1 MPRKRKKKLRPR
13 LPSRVKKTRTKRS
26 ARARRQHPE
35 LWGLGAIALGLF
47 LGAVLY
53 FGWNGG
59 YVGGWLGD
67 GLDRLV
73 GDAKYVVPVAFAAL
87 GALVVTRSA
96 LVDVRPF
103 RTGLAVLGCGLMV
116 TLGKDQGG
124 YLGQLLGGAVGVAL
138 GATGSLLLGVLFM
151 LVGSLLLSGAS
162 LGAIL
167 RRSGRGLHHAAR
179 RARSRKTGNRYRQES
194 VTRPEPMRPASALA
208 PPVDAVSAFP
218 DVVGRSVMPPHAGA
232 QPAPLQTEPPAL
244 FEDPPT
250 LFDEVTSEH
259 AEYKL
264 PDAGVLRISP
274 EGRPRRA
281 SRSCSCRRSRTSA
294 SRRP

>member
-1 MPRKRKKKLRPR
+1 MPRRKRRSKLRPK

-26 ARARRQHPE
+26 ARARSQHPE
-35 LWGLGAIALGLF
+35 LWGLGAIALGLY

-67 GLDRLV
+67 GLDRLI
-73 GDAKYVVPVAFAAL
+73 GDAKYVVPVVLVVL

-103 RTGLAVLGCGLMV
+103 RTGMVVLGCGLMIA
-116 TLGKDQGG
+116 LGKDQGG
-124 YLGQLLGGAVGVAL
+124 YLGQLLGGAVGIAI
-138 GATGSLLLGVLFM
+138 GATGS
-151 LVGSLLLSGAS
+151 LLSGAS

-167 RRSGRGLHHAAR
+167 RRSGHGLHRAAR
-179 RARSRKTGNRYRQES
+179 SARSRR
-194 VTRPEPMRPASALA
+194 TRPQPEGWPEPEPMRPKLTVA

-218 DVVGRSVMPPHAGA
+218 DVVGETAAPPHAGA

-244 FEDPPT
+244 LEDPPT

-259 AEYKL
+259 AEYRL
-264 PDAGVLRISP
+264 PDAGVLRVSP
-274 EGRPRRA
+274 EQGDDSGETAPR
-281 SRSCSCRRSRTSA
+281 
-294 SRRP
+294 

>member
-35 LWGLGAIALGLF
+35 LWGLGSIALGLY

-67 GLDRLV
+67 GLDRLI
-73 GDAKYVVPVAFAAL
+73 GDAKYVMPVALAVL
-87 GALVVTRSA
+87 GALLVTRSA
-96 LVDVRPF
+96 LVDVHPF
-103 RTGLAVLGCGLMV
+103 RTGMAVLGCGLMI

-124 YLGQLLGGAVGVAL
+124 YLGQLLGGGVGVAI
-138 GATGSLLLGVLFM
+138 GATGSLLLGVLLM

-167 RRSGRGLHHAAR
+167 RRSGHGLHHAAR
-179 RARSRKTGNRYRQES
+179 KARSRQN
-194 VTRPEPMRPASALA
+194 RPEPDAWPVPEPRRPALSL
-208 PPVDAVSAFP
+208 
-218 DVVGRSVMPPHAGA
+218 
-232 QPAPLQTEPPAL
+232 
-244 FEDPPT
+244 
-250 LFDEVTSEH
+250 
-259 AEYKL
+259 
-264 PDAGVLRISP
+264 
-274 EGRPRRA
+274 
-281 SRSCSCRRSRTSA
+281 
-294 SRRP
+294 